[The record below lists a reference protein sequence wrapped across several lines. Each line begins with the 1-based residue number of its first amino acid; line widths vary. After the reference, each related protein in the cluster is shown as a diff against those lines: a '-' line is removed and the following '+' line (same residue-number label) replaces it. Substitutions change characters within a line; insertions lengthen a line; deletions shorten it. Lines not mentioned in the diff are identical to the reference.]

1 MAAIHSTLPI
11 GRVMAFVALALLY
24 STLQIHQSLD
34 QGQLGYP
41 ITYDDSSYFRDG
53 VVLLHAVQD
62 RGPYAFVLEWLK
74 QAPHSP
80 WSATSTFAGFALFG
94 VVDWA
99 PAAASALAISSLLAL
114 LACLT
119 RDLRLHVAL
128 LLAVGLLSWPY
139 FGHMLSD
146 SRPDMAWGILVA
158 LFVAV
163 VTGALGKPISRRRI
177 VGAGVML
184 AAALLAKTSTF
195 PVTLAI
201 AFGVTGTSVLLRRHK
216 AIAGADPASRS
227 IVPMAAVLGLG
238 VLLAVPH
245 YAVAYRNIYDYISA
259 NVFGDRAHIWELQLS
274 LKEHLLYHLTGT
286 GGWAMM
292 GTWFWLTVVTLTV
305 FLFVIYRKRD
315 HLAGAKAACYAVAFA
330 IGLAA
335 VTVPA
340 HKSPHIGAVV
350 PAICAMAWVAMTIY
364 LARSDLAIPA
374 ERHLAS
380 ALLIATVA
388 VGLVTFRWHSM
399 IRFGPANADRFVEIR
414 DRHNHID
421 QVLDLLVA
429 RGLVA
434 GKVYVVGT
442 TLYLNAETLRYYAL
456 KRRLDGLAFV
466 DDVFSADLSTTMA
479 GIDDSDAVI
488 LFTPDNSEVLR
499 TLPSGDVKFAEEIA
513 KRVEGDARLRRV
525 LTLGSRVG
533 DGETRIYV
541 KAPAFGMGADARGFG
556 AIEGPYPQ
564 WNLPRVRWGLGPSST
579 FSIPGAQKSSRLL
592 LEGQTPHK
600 GQVLTVRVDGKEAAR
615 HEFAGTDA
623 PEQVVVEMPDVG
635 GRDRMVELAYS
646 KWSAGTAAD
655 SRKMAILFRRIQI
668 D

>member
-1 MAAIHSTLPI
+1 MMAL
-11 GRVMAFVALALLY
+11 VALALLY
-24 STLQIHQSLD
+24 SALQIHQSLD

-80 WSATSTFAGFALFG
+80 WSATSAFVGFALFG

-99 PAAASALAISSLLAL
+99 PAAASALAISSVLAL
-114 LACLT
+114 LAWLT
-119 RDLRLHVAL
+119 RDLRLHVVL

-139 FGHMLSD
+139 FGHMIAD

-163 VTGALGKPISRRRI
+163 VASTLGNPLSRRTI
-177 VGAGVML
+177 VGAGVLL

-201 AFGVTGTSVLLRRHK
+201 AFGVTGTSALLRRHK
-216 AIAGADPASRS
+216 AIAGAEPVARS
-227 IVPMAAVLGLG
+227 IVPMAMVLGLG
-238 VLLAVPH
+238 VLLALPH
-245 YAVAYRNIYDYISA
+245 YAVAYRNIYDYISS

-274 LKEHLLYHLTGT
+274 LKDHLLYHLTGI

-292 GTWFWLTVVTLTV
+292 GTWFWLTFVTLAA
-305 FLFVIYRKRD
+305 FLFVVYRKRD
-315 HLAGAKAACYAVAFA
+315 HLAAAKAACYAVAFV
-330 IGLAA
+330 LA
-335 VTVPA
+335 VTAVTIPA
-340 HKSPHIGAVV
+340 HKSPHIGSVV
-350 PAICAMAWVAMTIY
+350 PAIWATAWVAMSIY
-364 LARSDLAIPA
+364 LARSDFATSAGRCLAIG
-374 ERHLAS
+374 
-380 ALLIATVA
+380 LLIATVA
-388 VGLVTFRWHSM
+388 VGLATFRWHSM

-414 DRHNHID
+414 DRHHRVE

-429 RGLVA
+429 RGITV
-434 GKVYVVGT
+434 GQVYVGGT

-466 DDVFSADLSTTMA
+466 DDVFSADLPAAMA
-479 GIDDSDAVI
+479 RIEGSDAVI
-488 LFTPDNSEVLR
+488 LFTPDNNEVLR
-499 TLPSGDVKFAEEIA
+499 TLPSGDAKFAEEIA
-513 KRVEGDARLRRV
+513 RRVEGDSRLRRV
-525 LTLGSRVG
+525 LTQGARVG

-541 KAPAFGMGADARGFG
+541 KTPAFGMGADARGFG

-579 FSIPGAQKSSRLL
+579 FSVPGSPNSSRLL

-600 GQVLTVRVDGKEAAR
+600 GQVLTVRVDGKEVAR
-615 HEFAGTDA
+615 HEFTGTDA
-623 PEQVVVEMPDVG
+623 PEQLIAELPDAG
-635 GRDRMVELAYS
+635 GRDRLVELAYS
-646 KWSAGTAAD
+646 KWNPGTAAD